1 MATQSVSSLRSK
13 AVAHVN
19 DMLNGGFG
27 VVTVYDAD
35 IFEYDATNFKDKK
48 VKDIVTTLLAEKEAS
63 SSTYLGSIDSFQ
75 SSTATTE
82 AETSSIKGG
91 KNYKTLIKY
100 LRDKTCTLEISD
112 ALGSLKSWR
121 YFTGA
126 VGEDFESG
134 RTEYSDDLKDGLD
147 SAVIHYS
154 MEGSTPK
161 TILGK
166 TYFIDRET
174 GVKVDMYILF
184 YKFTSDETMTLTMD
198 PSSDAST
205 FDLSGEL
212 LPETI
217 LVGPN
222 NTTDAD
228 NKDRDLDT
236 FYSILPVDFSI

>member
-1 MATQSVSSLRSK
+1 MAIQSVSSLRSQ

-19 DMLNGGFG
+19 DMLNSGFG

-35 IFEYDATNFKDKK
+35 IFECDETMFKDKK
-48 VKDIVTTLLAEKEAS
+48 AKEIVDDLLALKAGQDAK
-63 SSTYLGSIDSFQ
+63 YLGSIDSFQ

-100 LRDKTCTLEISD
+100 LRDKSCTLEISD

-121 YFTGA
+121 FFTGA
-126 VGEDFESG
+126 VGEDYESNLA
-134 RTEYSDDLKDGLD
+134 EYDDNLAEGKD

-154 MEGSTPK
+154 MEGSSAK

-166 TYFIDRET
+166 TYFIDRAT

-184 YKFTSDETMTLTMD
+184 YKFMSDETMTLAMD

-212 LPETI
+212 LPMTI
-217 LVGPN
+217 LVGPH
-222 NTTDAD
+222 TAG
-228 NKDRDLDT
+228 KDDVELDT
-236 FYSILPVDFSI
+236 FYSILPVDYNL